1 MNGPTVVS
9 PPALPT
15 FPAIPV
21 PFAPTVPVTVPPGVT
36 VKGTSMQN
44 SPLPPPDLLFAADA
58 CPHPAPPA
66 PVAVMQMLLTP
77 AGTLNVNA
85 PEAVN
90 SCD

>member
-1 MNGPTVVS
+1 
-9 PPALPT
+9 
-15 FPAIPV
+15 
-21 PFAPTVPVTVPPGVT
+21 
-36 VKGTSMQN
+36 MQN